1 MNSTRRSSAAT
12 GMLCLILTAPA
23 AALINPN
30 YTPVDLVRQSELILR
45 LQLTAPGADGKL
57 GVKIVETI
65 QGKAPAKLVLVMDG
79 DLQAAAKDGQADL
92 PYDKNRKVPALLF
105 GGDFSAASNED
116 ASVRA
121 NKPVG
126 VLHADIAAPAEG
138 TRWFGVFRRA
148 DGSLLVARDA
158 LDLKAVWAGGNR
170 MLARAVEYV
179 RADPRAEMPT
189 AVGARWG
196 GELNVASLKGKVN
209 GAAAVDPTGGG
220 RPHLFVLADAGD
232 RLFRPTADG
241 TKFQDVTAKLKL
253 PTTSRLAAWGDF
265 NGDGRLDLAS
275 WDGHGLDV
283 ALCGG
288 DGTFQ
293 LEKGAGGFGHVP
305 IGLAALSTGGAK
317 KASLLVSTPAEPILM
332 TLGRSGL
339 FLRKP
344 LPKAAKG
351 YKSLGQAGPC
361 AVADFDAD
369 GIADVLQPFAKGA
382 LLYAGKPAGAFG
394 PPQTACGA
402 RLGESITTVLAGD
415 FDADGLADALV
426 TSSFGCLVLRNLGGG
441 KFAEALGEAGE
452 VEYIAKPRSAGAML
466 CDINNDGRQ
475 EFVLLYPNMP
485 PQFYFN
491 RGFACFGYA
500 VELDLRD
507 SDLKV
512 RDATSS
518 GQQAGAAADF
528 NGDGAGDLAM
538 VSNEGE
544 VWVLFREAAEGPTL
558 GLTVSLPPGAPGP
571 VNVLAADGKRS
582 LGVRVVSPG
591 GAGALFGKHTKG
603 PLLLKWRLPA
613 GRPQTKR
620 AIVLKPTRLVLP
632 AAGK

>member
-1 MNSTRRSSAAT
+1 MNSTWRSSAAT

-57 GVKIVETI
+57 GVTIVETV
-65 QGKAPAKLVLVMDG
+65 QGKAPAKLVLVMDR
-79 DLQAAAKDGQADL
+79 DLQAAAKEGQADL

-105 GGDFSAASNED
+105 AGDFSAASNED
-116 ASVRA
+116 ASVRV

-148 DGSLLVARDA
+148 DGSLLVARDT

-179 RADPRAEMPT
+179 RADPRADIPT

-232 RLFRPTADG
+232 RLYRPTGDG
-241 TKFQDVTAKLKL
+241 TSFQDVAAKLKL
-253 PTTSRLAAWGDF
+253 STRSKLAAWGDF

-275 WDGHGLDV
+275 WDGKSLDL
-283 ALCGG
+283 ALCG

-293 LEKGAGGFGHVP
+293 LKKGAGGFGHVP
-305 IGLAALSTGGAK
+305 IGLAALSTAGETK
-317 KASLLVSTPAEPILM
+317 TSLLVSTPAEPILM
-332 TLGRSGL
+332 TLGKSGL
-339 FLRKP
+339 FLHEP
-344 LPKAAKG
+344 LPKAEKG
-351 YKSLGQAGPC
+351 HGWLGQAGPC
-361 AVADFDAD
+361 TVADFDAD
-369 GIADVLQPFAKGA
+369 GTADVLQPFEKGA
-382 LLYAGKPAGAFG
+382 LLYAGKAAGAFE

-402 RLGESITTVLAGD
+402 RLGESITAVLAGD
-415 FDADGLADALV
+415 FDADGLADALI
-426 TSSFGCLVLRNLGGG
+426 TSSLGCLVLRNLGGG
-441 KFAEALGEAGE
+441 KFAETLGEAGE
-452 VEYIAKPRSAGAML
+452 VEYNAKPRSAGAML

-500 VELDLRD
+500 VELELRD

-528 NGDGAGDLAM
+528 NGDGASDVAM
-538 VSNEGE
+538 VSNEGQ
-544 VWVLFREAAEGPTL
+544 VWVLFREAAEGPKL
-558 GLTVSLPPGAPGP
+558 GLTVALAPGAPGP
-571 VNVLAADGKRS
+571 VNVLAADGKRG

-591 GAGALFGKHTKG
+591 GVGALFGKCTKG
-603 PLLLKWRLPA
+603 PLDLTWRFP
-613 GRPQTKR
+613 GRGEQTKR
-620 AIVLKPTRLVLP
+620 VIVLKPTRLVLP